1 VQQFVK
7 EANGEDIRCVVIGN
21 KVVASMK
28 RTAAEGDFRSNLHRG
43 GKAEIIKITKL
54 ERETA
59 IKASKILGLGLSGVD
74 MLRSQDG
81 PKVLEVNSSPG
92 FEGIEKYSKI
102 NVASMVIEE
111 IERRTASIVRSR
123 KFKRIEP
130 IE

>member
-1 VQQFVK
+1 
-7 EANGEDIRCVVIGN
+7 
-21 KVVASMK
+21 
-28 RTAAEGDFRSNLHRG
+28 
-43 GKAEIIKITKL
+43 
-54 ERETA
+54 
-59 IKASKILGLGLSGVD
+59 